1 LEKRIKKITEILDD
15 KKALDIEIFDLNG
28 KGYVV
33 DKVVIAT
40 SLNSKHTVAL
50 LAILKDELNNVGEE
64 ILRIQ
69 EDNDWSVVDM
79 GDIMVHI
86 MTHSQRELY
95 NLEDFLDN
103 FEV

>member
-1 LEKRIKKITEILDD
+1 MEKRINKIIEILDD
-15 KKALDIEIFDLNG
+15 KKALNIETFDLND

-40 SLNSKHTVAL
+40 SLNNKHTVAL
-50 LAILKDELNNVGEE
+50 LAILKDELSKAGEE

-69 EDNDWSVVDM
+69 EDNDWSVLDM
-79 GDIMVHI
+79 GDVMVHI
-86 MTHSQRELY
+86 MTQLQRELY
-95 NLEDFLDN
+95 NLDDFLDN